1 MMASALSAYTVGLQQ
16 VVIAEGDRG
25 GHEIAR
31 AMALRYLPFAITL
44 RVSPDRR
51 HALAVS
57 LPFVA
62 AMEPVNGA
70 TAAYVCQNFTC
81 RQPVTTVDALQ
92 QQLGTL
98 A

>member
-1 MMASALSAYTVGLQQ
+1 M
-16 VVIAEGDRG
+16 VIAENGRGDQ
-25 GHEIAR
+25 EIAR
-31 AMALRYLPFAITL
+31 ALALQYRPFAITL

-51 HALAVS
+51 RALAGS

-70 TAAYVCQNFTC
+70 TAAYVCRNFTC
-81 RQPVTTVDALQ
+81 RQPVTTADALLQ
-92 QQLGTL
+92 ELGTS